1 MAPPVDFQSL
11 TPEMLKR
18 FMDSHTERRYQLVD
32 VRQPD
37 EYATAHIP
45 GARLMPLPEL
55 EARLYELP
63 DDQHLI
69 FYCRSGSRS
78 TYAAALAMDGEVTRK
93 TVGHLAGG
101 ILAWE
106 GNTLA
111 DFPRLEVFDTAAG
124 LPQLLLTAMDLEKGA
139 YRFYAD
145 FLKSMAPEILR
156 PTLTRLS
163 KAEESH
169 ARMIYRHLAEIDET
183 AAPFETLY
191 AGLKGNILEG
201 GETFD
206 DLTARFSD
214 MPGDVCLNIIEIG
227 LSIEF
232 AAFDLYRTMAEQAED
247 PLLKNTFIKIAQ
259 AEKAHMRTLSR
270 ALEHCGKLQAES

>member
-1 MAPPVDFQSL
+1 MAPPVDFQNL
-11 TPEMLKR
+11 TPGMLEQFIDR
-18 FMDSHTERRYQLVD
+18 HAESSYQLVD

-37 EYATAHIP
+37 EYASAHIP
-45 GARLMPLPEL
+45 GSRLMPLTEL

-78 TYAAALAMDGEVTRK
+78 TYAATLAIDGEVTRK

-101 ILAWE
+101 IIGWE

-111 DFPRLEVFDTAAG
+111 DFPRVEIFDTAAT
-124 LPQLLLTAMDLEKGA
+124 LSQLLLTAMDLEKGA
-139 YRFYAD
+139 YLFYSG

-163 KAEESH
+163 KAEETH
-169 ARMIYRHLAEIDET
+169 ARMIYRHLAEVDKT
-183 AAPFETLY
+183 AAPFEALY
-191 AGLKGNILEG
+191 AGLKGDILEG
-201 GETFD
+201 GETVD
-206 DLTARFSD
+206 DLVARFSD

-232 AAFDLYRTMAEQAED
+232 AAFDLYKTMAERAED
-247 PLLKNTFIKIAQ
+247 PLVKSTFIEIAQ

-270 ALEHCGKLQAES
+270 SLEHCGTVQAKS

>member
-1 MAPPVDFQSL
+1 
-11 TPEMLKR
+11 MLKQ
-18 FMDSHTERRYQLVD
+18 FIDGHAEHRYQLVD
-32 VRQPD
+32 VRQPE
-37 EYATAHIP
+37 EYASAHIP
-45 GARLMPLPEL
+45 GARLVPLPEL
-55 EARLYELP
+55 EARLYDLP

-78 TYAAALAMDGEVTRK
+78 TYAATLALDGEVTRK

-101 ILAWE
+101 IMAWE

-111 DFPRLEVFDTAAG
+111 DFPRLEVFDTTG
-124 LPQLLLTAMDLEKGA
+124 NLSQLLLTAMDLEKGA
-139 YRFYAD
+139 YRFYAG
-145 FLKSMAPEILR
+145 FLKSMAPEALR

-169 ARMIYRHLAEIDET
+169 ARMIYRHLAEADGT
-183 AAPFETLY
+183 APPFETLY
-191 AGLKGNILEG
+191 AGLKGDILEG

-206 DLTARFSD
+206 DMVARFSN

-232 AAFDLYRTMAEQAED
+232 AAFDLYRTMAEQAKD
-247 PLLKNTFIKIAQ
+247 PLVKSTFIKIAQ
-259 AEKAHMRTLSR
+259 AEKAHMSTLSR
-270 ALEHCGKLQAES
+270 ALEHCGKVQA

>member
-1 MAPPVDFQSL
+1 MAPPVDFQNL
-11 TPEMLKR
+11 TPDRLKR

-37 EYATAHIP
+37 EYAAAHIP

-55 EARLYELP
+55 EARLYDLP

-78 TYAAALAMDGEVTRK
+78 TYAATLAIDGEVTRK

-101 ILAWE
+101 IIGWE

-111 DFPRLEVFDTAAG
+111 DFPRIEVFNTTG
-124 LPQLLLTAMDLEKGA
+124 NLSQLLLTAMDLEKGA
-139 YRFYAD
+139 YRFYAG
-145 FLKSMAPEILR
+145 FLASMAPEALR

-169 ARMIYRHLAEIDET
+169 ARMIYRHLAETDET
-183 AAPFETLY
+183 VAPFKTLY
-191 AGLKGNILEG
+191 AGLNGDILEG
-201 GETFD
+201 GESFD
-206 DLTARFSD
+206 SLTARFSE

-247 PLLKNTFIKIAQ
+247 SPVKSTFIEIAQ

-270 ALEHCGKLQAES
+270 ALEHCGKVQD